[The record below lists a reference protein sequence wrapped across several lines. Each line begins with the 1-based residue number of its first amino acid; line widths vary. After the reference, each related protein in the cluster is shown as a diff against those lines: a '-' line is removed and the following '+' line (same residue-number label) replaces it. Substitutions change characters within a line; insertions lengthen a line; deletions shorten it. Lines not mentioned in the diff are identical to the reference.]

1 MASTDEEMEKLAI
14 QAQLAQQQ
22 GQALQSQLDMLQGTM
37 TDLNMTI
44 DTIRNLKKAKSQSLL
59 PIGSGTYI
67 TCQKVDPDNVMVSVG
82 GGVIVVK
89 KADDAAELLEK
100 RLKMVSDAFDKA
112 QKDFFEVN
120 RRISD
125 LNTRAAALAGQMENV
140 RPA

>member
-67 TCQKVDPDNVMVSVG
+67 TCQKVAPDNVMVSVG